1 MSSVRNNDDVRV
13 GHGANA
19 QWLKDN
25 PSSLPQVG
33 PGRWAVYDR
42 TGHLCG
48 HITGDGPTRETR
60 FKAVTAEGEPV
71 AEDSFGITLPDAGA
85 YLLDV
90 AGRGDVEQA
99 GGGEG
104 ENAAEDGREQAAG
117 E

>member
-1 MSSVRNNDDVRV
+1 
-13 GHGANA
+13 
-19 QWLKDN
+19 
-25 PSSLPQVG
+25 
-33 PGRWAVYDR
+33 VYDR

-90 AGRGDVEQA
+90 AGH
-99 GGGEG
+99 GE
-104 ENAAEDGREQAAG
+104 REQAAG
-117 E
+117 RGEREQGVDGGEQEGAAGGERERAADE

>member
-25 PSSLPQVG
+25 PSALPQVG

-90 AGRGDVEQA
+90 AASGEPEQKP
-99 GGGEG
+99 EP
-104 ENAAEDGREQAAG
+104 EPEPEPEQKPEQAA

>member
-1 MSSVRNNDDVRV
+1 MSGVRNNDGVRV
-13 GHGANA
+13 GHGVNA

-25 PSSLPQVG
+25 PSALPQVG

-90 AGRGDVEQA
+90 AGHGEQGDA
-99 GGGEG
+99 ADGGEQG
-104 ENAAEDGREQAAG
+104 RAADK
-117 E
+117 